1 MGKYAIET
9 RNSQPK
15 NFFAGEF
22 PTLTEAEIAGEDLV
36 EHTPVILNEDREL
49 IAVSAASED
58 GEGAAETAV
67 DKVVGITAEAAK
79 KGDPVVYYLTGEF
92 FADAIALPDG
102 VEIGTL
108 KDSLRRL
115 SIFLR

>member
-1 MGKYAIET
+1 MGKYAVET
-9 RNSQPK
+9 RNSEPK

-22 PTLTEAEIAGEDLV
+22 PTLTEAEIAGEDLA
-36 EHTPVILNEDREL
+36 EHTPVMLNADGKL
-49 IAVSAASED
+49 VTVSATSEG
-58 GEGAAETAV
+58 GESATETAT

-79 KGDPVVYYLTGEF
+79 KGDLVVYYLTGEF
-92 FADAIALPDG
+92 FADAITLPDG
-102 VEIGTL
+102 VEIKAL